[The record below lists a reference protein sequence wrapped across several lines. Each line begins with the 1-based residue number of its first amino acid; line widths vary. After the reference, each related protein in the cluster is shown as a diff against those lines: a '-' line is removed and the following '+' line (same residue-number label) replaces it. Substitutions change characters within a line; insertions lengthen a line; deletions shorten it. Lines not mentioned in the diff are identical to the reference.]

1 MAIYIPWFDSGSADT
16 VSELSGTWRPLQVT
30 NLQLL
35 PQIVLEF
42 FFSSSQKIFYKSKKN
57 FDFFL
62 LIFLKKKTQVQ
73 FFLTSIFFISFQNN
87 MFNFDMLERILLIIT
102 IYLVIT
108 ASINLGFA
116 LFSLARTIYDIWFQH
131 NLVRALTE
139 YGFILANR
147 TGLNLLD
154 DGPIPA

>member
-1 MAIYIPWFDSGSADT
+1 
-16 VSELSGTWRPLQVT
+16 
-30 NLQLL
+30 
-35 PQIVLEF
+35 
-42 FFSSSQKIFYKSKKN
+42 
-57 FDFFL
+57 
-62 LIFLKKKTQVQ
+62 
-73 FFLTSIFFISFQNN
+73 

-147 TGLNLLD
+147 TGLNLID

>member
-42 FFSSSQKIFYKSKKN
+42 FCPFN
-57 FDFFL
+57 FFL
-62 LIFLKKKTQVQ
+62 QVQ
-73 FFLTSIFFISFQNN
+73 FFFNFNFFLISFQNN